1 MLSQVPAQ
9 PLGSAAL
16 LTDTQALLLHAW
28 QAPGQSLRWVQPT
41 QVFVVRLQVA
51 VAPPHWLFFVHCTQA
66 PVLVLQAVAERPAH
80 SLSAVHL
87 VH

>member
-1 MLSQVPAQ
+1 LLSQVPAQ